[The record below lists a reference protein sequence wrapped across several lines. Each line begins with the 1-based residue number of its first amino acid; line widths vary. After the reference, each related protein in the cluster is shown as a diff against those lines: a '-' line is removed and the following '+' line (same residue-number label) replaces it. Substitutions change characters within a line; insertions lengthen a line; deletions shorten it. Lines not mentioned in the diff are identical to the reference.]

1 MIKEKIKSG
10 KDRLLKSSNNYSRW
24 YKITDYILF
33 FFSFAF
39 IGWIWEVCLVLVQ
52 TGKLVNRGVLLGPW
66 LPIYGSGGVL
76 ILLLLRK
83 FFNRPIV
90 TFGMTTLLCT
100 IVEYFASWYLELTKG
115 IRWWDYSNYFF
126 NINGRVCL
134 EGALVFGLGGCAV
147 VYLVAPKLSTLFA
160 KVSNKI
166 LIPICVLLI
175 SIFVVDLVHSQ
186 NHPNTGEGITASR
199 TSHIIVSNIIYNKNE
214 FI

>member
-52 TGKLVNRGVLLGPW
+52 TGKLVNRGVLLGPC

-76 ILLLLRK
+76 ILLLLRI

-100 IVEYFASWYLELTKG
+100 IVEYFTSWYLELTKG
-115 IRWWDYSNYFF
+115 VRWWDYSNYFL

-147 VYLVAPKLSTLFA
+147 VYLVAPKLSKFFA

-166 LIPICVLLI
+166 LIPICVLLV
-175 SIFVVDLVHSQ
+175 SIFVVDLIHSQ
-186 NHPNTGEGITASR
+186 NHPNTGEGITASG

>member
-52 TGKLVNRGVLLGPW
+52 TGKLVNRGVLLGPC

-76 ILLLLRK
+76 ILLLLRI

-100 IVEYFASWYLELTKG
+100 IVEYFTSWYLELTKG
-115 IRWWDYSNYFF
+115 IRWWDYSNYFL

-147 VYLVAPKLSTLFA
+147 VYLVAPKLSKLFA

>member
-39 IGWIWEVCLVLVQ
+39 IGWTWEVCLVLVQ
-52 TGKLVNRGVLLGPW
+52 TGKLVNRGVLLGPC

-76 ILLLLRK
+76 ILLLLRI

-90 TFGMTTLLCT
+90 TFGMITLLCT
-100 IVEYFASWYLELTKG
+100 IVEYFTSWYLELTKG
-115 IRWWDYSNYFF
+115 VRWWDCSNYFL

-134 EGALVFGLGGCAV
+134 ERALVFGLGGCAV
-147 VYLVAPKLSTLFA
+147 VYLVAPKLSKIFA
-160 KVSNKI
+160 KVSKKI

-175 SIFVVDLVHSQ
+175 SIFVVDLIHSQ
-186 NHPNTGEGITASR
+186 NYPNTGEGITSSR

>member
-39 IGWIWEVCLVLVQ
+39 IGWMWEVCLVLVQ

-83 FFNRPIV
+83 LFNRPIV

-100 IVEYFASWYLELTKG
+100 IVEYFASCYLELTKG
-115 IRWWDYSNYFF
+115 IRWWDYSNYFL

-147 VYLVAPKLSTLFA
+147 VYLVAPKLSKLFA